1 MGGKFR
7 LITDGHEECIHIVKQ
22 PCYATK
28 APGNGFFTRH
38 GKEHALEVTFVK
50 RNVFEMHLEGSKR
63 ENFTLLKVIR
73 SNRFIIGALLTTPG
87 SKFRAW
93 FDVKKPS
100 KHEMSVMDMK
110 VQKTILTEDGQDL
123 VEMSDQSLSRE
134 IRKLPSAVKAK
145 LHICSEKQKAKE
157 LSSMQRQGTFLM

>member
-1 MGGKFR
+1 MGK
-7 LITDGHEECIHIVKQ
+7 I
-22 PCYATK
+22 
-28 APGNGFFTRH
+28 
-38 GKEHALEVTFVK
+38 K
-50 RNVFEMHLEGSKR
+50 RA
-63 ENFTLLKVIR
+63 
-73 SNRFIIGALLTTPG
+73 NRFITGALLTSPG

-100 KHEMSVMDMK
+100 NHEMSVMDMK

-145 LHICSEKQKAKE
+145 LHICSEKQKTKE
-157 LSSMQRQGTFLM
+157 LSSMQRRGTFVM